1 MDGDGSPAFP
11 DSEPTMRI
19 QVDTPE
25 EAGDLVE
32 FLRSRI
38 DTIVDRIGE
47 AEVEV
52 SLLGSFTQQA
62 MREEVDAR
70 VRTWRQKR
78 LESAAPGTVIPID
91 ARLKL
96 AATPADSGDEWSGQ
110 AASPNRPGG
119 RSRLR

>member
-1 MDGDGSPAFP
+1 V
-11 DSEPTMRI
+11 RI

-38 DTIVDRIGE
+38 DTIVDRVGE
-47 AEVEV
+47 AEIEV
-52 SLLGSFTQQA
+52 SLLGSFTQKA

-70 VRTWRQKR
+70 VRTWKLKR
-78 LESAAPGTVIPID
+78 LEAAAPGTVIPIG
-91 ARLKL
+91 AGLKI
-96 AATPADSGDEWSGQ
+96 AATPADSGNEWSGQ

-119 RSRLR
+119 GQG

>member
-1 MDGDGSPAFP
+1 L
-11 DSEPTMRI
+11 RI

-32 FLRSRI
+32 FLKARI
-38 DTIVDRIGE
+38 DTIVDRVGE

-62 MREEVDAR
+62 MREEVDSR

-78 LESAAPGTVIPID
+78 LEAAAPDTVVPID

-96 AATPADSGDEWSGQ
+96 AATPADSGHEWSGQ